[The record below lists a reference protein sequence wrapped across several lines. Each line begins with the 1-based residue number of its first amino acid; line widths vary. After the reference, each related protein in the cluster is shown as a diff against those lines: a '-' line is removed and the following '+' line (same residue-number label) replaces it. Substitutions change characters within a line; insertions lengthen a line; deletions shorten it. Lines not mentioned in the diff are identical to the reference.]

1 MTKRRKSPVEIV
13 TTEPHMCSLDV
24 RLRILRSVPFF
35 KSLSDQDV
43 EAVNRYFKEMGFSP
57 GEYLYLSGDLGR
69 RLFVLAEGRV
79 RLLRLTASGKQVM
92 LDLIIPGEFFGSLSQ
107 DGQPYPDSAQAQTP
121 VCALAISADD
131 FRSLLAAYPPVALD
145 VLDSLSARLQEA
157 HNSIHLLSA
166 EPAEKRIAYI
176 LLKLGKKLGRP
187 GSEGL
192 LIETPLG
199 RDELADMTGITT
211 ETASRVISQFQKEG
225 WIATGRQWVAIKDEA
240 ALNDIL
246 S

>member
-1 MTKRRKSPVEIV
+1 
-13 TTEPHMCSLDV
+13 MCSLDV

-69 RLFVLAEGRV
+69 RLFVLAEGRA
-79 RLLRLTASGKQVM
+79 RRLRLTASGKQVM

>member
-1 MTKRRKSPVEIV
+1 
-13 TTEPHMCSLDV
+13 MCSLDV
-24 RLRILRSVPFF
+24 RLRILRSIPFF